1 MKRSCADKTA
11 QRVISVCKS
20 TLYLLLLVAVFL
32 ATAKSAISAPPLFFG
47 GKQKPKAE
55 GLNRIPMDRLDADA
69 REKVLSVI
77 NHTSVYRKMTP
88 QMIDCDPRYYMFLI
102 RHPEVIVGIWQLM
115 DATEMTITRD
125 GPGRFT
131 ATDGAGTIGNLEFL
145 YGDQKVHIL
154 YGKGSYTGNLTK
166 RPIRADC
173 LLVLHTEFVPH
184 ESGRQY
190 VRERFKISSGTLPN
204 RTLLKRPALS
214 PSFLGPPK
222 KMAPESNTWQAD
234 SLRSMMMSAMNS
246 PCMPVQCTEGHCCA
260 TTLQKRPTAQSSKRP
275 LPSRRRG
282 DRGTCLQVLHCARD
296 SFARVSLLLRENHP
310 DVYFSGN

>member
-20 TLYLLLLVAVFL
+20 TLCLLLLVAVFL

-190 VRERFKISSGTLPN
+190 VRSKMDLYVDVKNVGVDLIARTFQNLIGNTTEQNFVETASFVTKLSRTTEENGPGVQHLASRLVEVDDDVRNEFALHAGT
-204 RTLLKRPALS
+204 
-214 PSFLGPPK
+214 
-222 KMAPESNTWQAD
+222 
-234 SLRSMMMSAMNS
+234 
-246 PCMPVQCTEGHCCA
+246 VY
-260 TTLQKRPTAQSSKRP
+260 
-275 LPSRRRG
+275 RR
-282 DRGTCLQVLHCARD
+282 A
-296 SFARVSLLLRENHP
+296 LLRNHTAKATNTAIVKETP
-310 DVYFSGN
+310 SISKERR